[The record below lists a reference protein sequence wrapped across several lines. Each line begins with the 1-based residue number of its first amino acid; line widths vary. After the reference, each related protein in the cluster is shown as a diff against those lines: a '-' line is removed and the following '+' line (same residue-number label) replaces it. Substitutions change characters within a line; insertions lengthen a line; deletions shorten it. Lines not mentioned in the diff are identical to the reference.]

1 MIRPVAL
8 FIGLRYTRA
17 RRRNH
22 FVSFISG
29 VSILGITIGVWAL
42 ITVLSVMNGFEREL
56 RERILTVASHATV
69 SARTGWLEDWPALS
83 RSVSE
88 HPEVLAAAP
97 FIFGQGLLTR
107 ADTVSGVLIRGVLPE
122 KEREVSNILDHLTA
136 GESDSLR
143 QGGWNIVLGAQLARS
158 LGVSV
163 GDRVTLIA
171 PKGKITPAGLLPR
184 MRRFEVSA
192 IFEMDMY
199 EYDSGI
205 ALIHLEDAARL
216 LETEG
221 GVTGVRLRLEEIYRA
236 PLVSQQLRQRLGG
249 NFRLTD
255 WTREHANFFTA
266 LKIERRVMFVILL
279 LIIAV
284 AAFNIVSTL
293 VMVVTDKRA
302 DVAILRTLGLG
313 PLQVMVVFIV
323 QGVVIGFGGTLVGG
337 VLGVLTALNIET
349 LVPWVENLFGIEF
362 FPASVYVISDFPA
375 QLKWPDVYLISGVSF
390 LICLV
395 ATLYPAWRASRTQPA
410 EALRYE

>member
-29 VSILGITIGVWAL
+29 VSILGITVGVWAL

-56 RERILTVASHATV
+56 RERILSVASHATV
-69 SARTGWLEDWPALS
+69 SARSGWLNDWPVLTHS
-83 RSVSE
+83 IVE
-88 HPEVLAAAP
+88 HPEVLSAAP
-97 FIFGQGLLTR
+97 YIYGQGLLTR
-107 ADTVSGVLIRGVLPE
+107 ANTVSGVLIRGVLPE
-122 KEREVSNILDHLTA
+122 REAGVSTILENLIA
-136 GESDSLR
+136 GSRNPLSKGD
-143 QGGWNIVLGAQLARS
+143 WKIVLGAQLARS
-158 LGVSV
+158 LGVGV

-171 PKGKITPAGLLPR
+171 PKGRITPAGLLPR

-192 IFEMDMY
+192 IFEMNMY

-205 ALIHLEDAARL
+205 ALIHLDDAAQL
-216 LETEG
+216 LETGG
-221 GVTGVRLRLEEIYRA
+221 GVTGVRIRLQEIYRA
-236 PLVSQQLRQRLGG
+236 PLVRAQLQERLGSA
-249 NFRLTD
+249 FHISD
-255 WTREHANFFTA
+255 WTREHENFFTA
-266 LKIERRVMFVILL
+266 LKIERRVMFVILM

-302 DVAILRTLGLG
+302 DVAILRTLGLA
-313 PLQVMVVFIV
+313 PFHVMVVFIV
-323 QGVVIGFGGTLVGG
+323 QGVVIGFGGTVAGG
-337 VLGVLTALNIET
+337 LLGVLTAINIET

-375 QLKWPDVYLISGVSF
+375 QLQWPDVYLISGVSF
-390 LICLV
+390 FVCLL
-395 ATLYPAWRASRTQPA
+395 ATLYPAWRASRTEPA

>member
-56 RERILTVASHATV
+56 RERILSVASHATV
-69 SARTGWLEDWPALS
+69 SARNGWLKGWPELAQAVS
-83 RSVSE
+83 R
-88 HPEVLAAAP
+88 HPEVLASAP
-97 FIFGQGLLTR
+97 FIYGQGLLTR
-107 ADTVSGVLIRGVLPE
+107 ANTVSGVLVRGILPE
-122 KEREVSNILDHLTA
+122 EEVKVSGILNNLIV
-136 GESDSLR
+136 GESASLR
-143 QGGWNIVLGAQLARS
+143 EGEWKIVIGAQLAWS

-171 PKGKITPAGLLPR
+171 PKGKISPAGLLPR
-184 MRRFEVSA
+184 MRRFEVSGV
-192 IFEMDMY
+192 FEMDMY

-205 ALIHLEDAARL
+205 ALIHLADAARL
-216 LETEG
+216 LETDG
-221 GVTGVRLRLEEIYRA
+221 GVTGLRLSLEEIYRA
-236 PLVSQQLRQRLGG
+236 PLVSQQLRQQLGG
-249 NFRLTD
+249 GFRFSD

-302 DVAILRTLGLG
+302 DVAILRTLGLR
-313 PLQVMVVFIV
+313 PVQVMAVFIV

-337 VLGVLTALNIET
+337 VLGVLTALNVET

-395 ATLYPAWRASRTQPA
+395 ATVYPAWRASRTQPA

>member
-56 RERILTVASHATV
+56 RERILSVASHATI
-69 SARTGWLEDWPALS
+69 SARNGWLKGWPELAQAVS
-83 RSVSE
+83 R
-88 HPEVLAAAP
+88 HPEVLASAP
-97 FIFGQGLLTR
+97 FIYGQGLLTR
-107 ADTVSGVLIRGVLPE
+107 ANTVSGVLVRGILPE
-122 KEREVSNILDHLTA
+122 EEVKVSGILNNLIV
-136 GESDSLR
+136 GESASLR
-143 QGGWNIVLGAQLARS
+143 EGEWKIVIGAQLAWS

-171 PKGKITPAGLLPR
+171 PKGKISPAGLLPR
-184 MRRFEVSA
+184 MRRFEVSGV
-192 IFEMDMY
+192 FEMDMH

-205 ALIHLEDAARL
+205 ALIHLADAARL
-216 LETEG
+216 LETDG
-221 GVTGVRLRLEEIYRA
+221 GVTGLRLSLEEIYRA
-236 PLVSQQLRQRLGG
+236 PLVSQQLRQQLGG
-249 NFRLTD
+249 GFRFSD

-302 DVAILRTLGLG
+302 DVAILRTLGLR
-313 PLQVMVVFIV
+313 PVQVMAVFIV

-337 VLGVLTALNIET
+337 VLGVLTALNVET

-395 ATLYPAWRASRTQPA
+395 ATVYPAWRASRTQPA

>member
-56 RERILTVASHATV
+56 RERILSVASHATV
-69 SARTGWLEDWPALS
+69 SARNGWLKGWPELAQAVS
-83 RSVSE
+83 R
-88 HPEVLAAAP
+88 HPEVLASAP
-97 FIFGQGLLTR
+97 FIYGQGLLTR
-107 ADTVSGVLIRGVLPE
+107 ANTVSGVLVRGILPE
-122 KEREVSNILDHLTA
+122 EEVKVSGILNNLIV
-136 GESDSLR
+136 GESASLR
-143 QGGWNIVLGAQLARS
+143 EGEWKIVIGAQLAWS

-171 PKGKITPAGLLPR
+171 PKGKISPAGLLPR
-184 MRRFEVSA
+184 MRRFEVSGV
-192 IFEMDMY
+192 FEMDMH

-205 ALIHLEDAARL
+205 ALIHLADAARL
-216 LETEG
+216 LETDG
-221 GVTGVRLRLEEIYRA
+221 GVTGLRLSLEEIYRA
-236 PLVSQQLRQRLGG
+236 PLVSQQLRQQLGG
-249 NFRLTD
+249 GFRFSD

-302 DVAILRTLGLG
+302 DVAILRTLGLR
-313 PLQVMVVFIV
+313 PVQVMAVFIV

-337 VLGVLTALNIET
+337 VLGVLTALNVET

-395 ATLYPAWRASRTQPA
+395 ATVYPAWRASRTQPA

>member
-29 VSILGITIGVWAL
+29 VSILGITVGVWAL

-56 RERILTVASHATV
+56 RERILSVASHATV
-69 SARTGWLEDWPALS
+69 SARSGWLKDWPALTES
-83 RSVSE
+83 ILENS
-88 HPEVLAAAP
+88 EVLSAAP
-97 FIFGQGLLTR
+97 FIYGQGLLTR
-107 ADTVSGVLIRGVLPE
+107 GNTVSGALIRGVLPE
-122 KEREVSNILDHLTA
+122 KESSVSTILEHLKSGVQNPLT
-136 GESDSLR
+136 
-143 QGGWNIVLGAQLARS
+143 QGGWKIVLGAQLARS
-158 LGVSV
+158 LGVGV

-171 PKGKITPAGLLPR
+171 PKGRITPAGLLPR

-192 IFEMDMY
+192 IFEMNMY

-205 ALIHLEDAARL
+205 ALIHLDDAARL
-216 LETEG
+216 LETGG
-221 GVTGVRLRLEEIYRA
+221 GVTGVRLRLQEIYRA
-236 PLVSQQLRQRLGG
+236 PRVRAQLQQRLGG
-249 NFRLTD
+249 MFHISD
-255 WTREHANFFTA
+255 WTREHENFFTA

-302 DVAILRTLGLG
+302 DVAILRTLGLP
-313 PLQVMVVFIV
+313 PLSVMAVFIV
-323 QGVVIGFGGTLVGG
+323 QGVVIGFGGTVVGG
-337 VLGVLTALNIET
+337 ALGVLTAINIET

-375 QLKWPDVYLISGVSF
+375 QLRWPDVYLISGVSF
-390 LICLV
+390 LICLL

>member
-8 FIGLRYTRA
+8 FVGLRYTRA

-29 VSILGITIGVWAL
+29 VSILGITVGVWAL

-56 RERILTVASHATV
+56 RERILSVASHATV
-69 SARTGWLEDWPALS
+69 SARNGWLQDWPELT
-83 RSVSE
+83 RTVTD
-88 HPEVLAAAP
+88 HPKVQAGAP
-97 FIFGQGLLTR
+97 FIYGQGLLTR
-107 ADTVSGVLIRGVLPE
+107 ANTVSGALIRGVLPE
-122 KEREVSNILDHLTA
+122 RESQVSTILEHLKT
-136 GESDSLR
+136 GEQNPLSPGD
-143 QGGWNIVLGAQLARS
+143 WKIVLGSQLARS
-158 LGVSV
+158 LGVEV

-171 PKGKITPAGLLPR
+171 PKGKITAAGLLPR

-192 IFEMDMY
+192 IFELDMY

-205 ALIHLEDAARL
+205 ALIHLDDAAQL
-216 LETEG
+216 LETGG
-221 GVTGVRLRLEEIYRA
+221 GVTGIRLRLEEIYDA
-236 PLVSQQLRQRLGG
+236 PLISAELQQILGG
-249 NFRLTD
+249 AFRLSD

-302 DVAILRTLGLG
+302 DVAILRTMGLA
-313 PLQVMVVFIV
+313 PLQVMAVFVI

-349 LVPWVENLFGIEF
+349 LVPWVENLLEIEF

-375 QLKWPDVYLISGVSF
+375 ELRWPDVYLISGVSF

>member
-56 RERILTVASHATV
+56 RERILSVASHATI
-69 SARTGWLEDWPALS
+69 SARNGWLKGWPELAQAVS
-83 RSVSE
+83 R
-88 HPEVLAAAP
+88 HPEVLASAP
-97 FIFGQGLLTR
+97 FIYGQGLLTR
-107 ADTVSGVLIRGVLPE
+107 ANTVSGVLVRGILPE
-122 KEREVSNILDHLTA
+122 EEVKVSGILNNLIV
-136 GESDSLR
+136 GESASLR
-143 QGGWNIVLGAQLARS
+143 EGEWKIVIGAQLAWS

-171 PKGKITPAGLLPR
+171 PKGKISPAGLLPR
-184 MRRFEVSA
+184 MRRFEVSGV
-192 IFEMDMY
+192 FEMDMY

-205 ALIHLEDAARL
+205 ALIHLADAARL
-216 LETEG
+216 LETDG
-221 GVTGVRLRLEEIYRA
+221 GVTGLRLSLEEIYRA
-236 PLVSQQLRQRLGG
+236 PLVSQQLRQQLGG
-249 NFRLTD
+249 GFRFSD

-302 DVAILRTLGLG
+302 DVAILRTLGLR
-313 PLQVMVVFIV
+313 PVQVMAVFIV

-337 VLGVLTALNIET
+337 VLGVLTALNVET

-395 ATLYPAWRASRTQPA
+395 ATVYPAWRASRTQPA

>member
-56 RERILTVASHATV
+56 RERILSVASHATI
-69 SARTGWLEDWPALS
+69 SARNGWLKGWPELAQAVS
-83 RSVSE
+83 R
-88 HPEVLAAAP
+88 HPEVLASAP
-97 FIFGQGLLTR
+97 FIYGQGLLTR
-107 ADTVSGVLIRGVLPE
+107 ANTVSGVLVRGILPE
-122 KEREVSNILDHLTA
+122 EEVKVSGILNNLIA
-136 GESDSLR
+136 GESASLR
-143 QGGWNIVLGAQLARS
+143 EGEWKIVIGAQLAWS

-171 PKGKITPAGLLPR
+171 PKGKISPAGLLPR
-184 MRRFEVSA
+184 MRRFEVSGV
-192 IFEMDMY
+192 FEMDMY

-205 ALIHLEDAARL
+205 ALIHLADAARL
-216 LETEG
+216 LETDG
-221 GVTGVRLRLEEIYRA
+221 GVTGLRLSLEEIYRA
-236 PLVSQQLRQRLGG
+236 PLVSQQLRQQLGG
-249 NFRLTD
+249 GFRFSD

-302 DVAILRTLGLG
+302 DVAILRTLGLR
-313 PLQVMVVFIV
+313 PVQVMAVFIV

-337 VLGVLTALNIET
+337 VLGVLTALNVET

-395 ATLYPAWRASRTQPA
+395 ATVYPAWRASRTQPA